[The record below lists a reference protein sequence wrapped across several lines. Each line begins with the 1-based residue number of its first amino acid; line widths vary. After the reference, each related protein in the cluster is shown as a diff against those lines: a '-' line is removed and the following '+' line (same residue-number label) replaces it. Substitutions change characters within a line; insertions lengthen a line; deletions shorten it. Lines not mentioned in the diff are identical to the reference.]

1 MRAIMRDCMHYKI
14 ISNPAFCLMTAGRSS
29 IVDGALI
36 LARPTTL
43 RDSNFFTMTY
53 LVLDSV

>member
-1 MRAIMRDCMHYKI
+1 MHYKI